1 MTTYV
6 MYSQSLPLTTIF
18 LPSGLAVVVAIMA
31 RRRTDRMVTLM
42 VVVGAVVVVMVVSV
56 LGY

>member
-18 LPSGLAVVVAIMA
+18 LPRGLAVVVAMMA

-42 VVVGAVVVVMVVSV
+42 VVVGAVMVVSV